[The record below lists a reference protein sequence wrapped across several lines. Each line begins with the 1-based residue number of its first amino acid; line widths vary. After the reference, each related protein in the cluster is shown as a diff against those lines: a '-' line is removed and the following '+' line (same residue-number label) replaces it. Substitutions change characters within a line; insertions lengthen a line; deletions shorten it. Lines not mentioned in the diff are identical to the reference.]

1 MPPKVKVTKDM
12 VIDAAFEIAREAGAE
27 NINARTVAKKLN
39 CSTQPVMYHF
49 ATSEKSGLCKSR
61 RLSYRISNEY

>member
-27 NINARTVAKKLN
+27 NINERN
-39 CSTQPVMYHF
+39 
-49 ATSEKSGLCKSR
+49 
-61 RLSYRISNEY
+61 

>member
-39 CSTQPVMYHF
+39 CSTQPVMYQGR
-49 ATSEKSGLCKSR
+49 TDR
-61 RLSYRISNEY
+61 TPQ